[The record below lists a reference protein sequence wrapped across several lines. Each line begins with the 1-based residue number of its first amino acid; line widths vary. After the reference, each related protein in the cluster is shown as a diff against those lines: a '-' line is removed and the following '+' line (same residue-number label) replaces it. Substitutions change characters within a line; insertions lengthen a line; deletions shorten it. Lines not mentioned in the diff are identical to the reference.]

1 MLFYCI
7 LYKPVA
13 SYLLIFLSVILF
25 SVNYPFLDGTI
36 TDFLANDE
44 TVFVSRIVDGDTV
57 IGNNESIRLLGINT
71 PEKKEKYYS
80 EAKEFLEKRI
90 LNKTVQLKFGKERK
104 DLYNRTLAYIFLDNK
119 NINLEIVENGFA
131 NYYFPSGEDSY
142 YENFQEAWN
151 ECLEREINL
160 CEKSDNICSQCI
172 ELKDFN
178 VKSQEIIFHNKCS
191 LQCDLTN
198 WEIKDEGRK
207 KFIFPKF
214 ILGGNKEFSVK
225 VGNGTNTKDILFWR
239 GETYVWTRTGDTLFL
254 RDSEGKLVL
263 WKGY

>member
-1 MLFYCI
+1 MRD
-7 LYKPVA
+7 KKEV
-13 SYLLIFLSVILF
+13 YLLIFLSVILF

-119 NINLEIVENGFA
+119 NINLEIVENGLA
-131 NYYFPSGEDSY
+131 NYYFPFEKDIY
-142 YENFQEAWN
+142 YTEFQKAWN
-151 ECLEREINL
+151 KCLQNEKNL
-160 CEKSDNICSQCI
+160 CEKSKDICSNCI
-172 ELKDFN
+172 TLKEFDY
-178 VKSQEIIFHNKCS
+178 KKEKIIFQNKCS
-191 LQCDLTN
+191 FQCDLTN

-207 KFIFPKF
+207 KFIFPEF
-214 ILGGNKEFSVK
+214 ILDGNMEIAIH
-225 VGNGTNTKDILFWR
+225 VGDGKNGKSDLFWT
-239 GETYVWTRTGDTLFL
+239 GETYVWTKTGDTLFL
-254 RDSEGKLVL
+254 RDSEGKLIL